1 MKTIQA
7 YKYAL
12 DPGQRTETALYGH
25 AGAARFAYNHML
37 ALVKA
42 TIGQRDAE
50 RSYGIPEPDLTPVVN
65 WSAYGLRKVFNQRK
79 DGVCVDRDTG
89 ETWWDQYSK
98 EAYAT
103 GCANLAA
110 ALNNWNDSRS
120 GKRRGPTMGFPRFKR
135 KRDGQ
140 PGSVRFTTGT
150 IRLDG
155 RTHVVL
161 PRLGRV
167 KTHESTR
174 KLARHLDRG
183 TGRILSA
190 TVTRGRGRWFVVFTC
205 EIDRTD
211 PPPKHPNRAV
221 GVDLGVRTL
230 AVTSDGAEHPNPR
243 HLGGALARLRRQ
255 SRRCS
260 RRQQTDR
267 KHRFGGSNRWRRA
280 DRARNRTHHRVADAR
295 RDGLHKLTT
304 SLAGTYGA
312 IGVEDL
318 NVAGMVRNRR
328 LARAISDCGF
338 AELLRQLDYK
348 TGWRGTVLAIA
359 DRWCPSS
366 KTCSSC
372 KAVKTKLPLS
382 MRTYTCEHCGLII
395 DRDLN
400 AAVNLADQV
409 LTLFPEWPGE
419 AKRGRGD
426 GVRPASL
433 AVVSEASTQRPD
445 IPAQGL
451 SGSNTRITE
460 HH

>member
-12 DPGQRTETALYGH
+12 DPNQRAATALYGH

-42 TIGQRDAE
+42 NIGQRDAE
-50 RSYGIPEPDLTPVVN
+50 RSYGIPESDLTPTVT
-65 WSAYGLRKVFNQRK
+65 WSAYGLRKIFNQRK
-79 DGVCVDRDTG
+79 NGACVNSDTG

-98 EAYAT
+98 EAYTT

-110 ALNNWNDSRS
+110 ALKNWNGS
-120 GKRRGPTMGFPRFKR
+120 RRGTRKGPKMGFPRFKR

-150 IRLDG
+150 IGLDG

-161 PRLGRV
+161 PRLGQV

-183 TGRILSA
+183 SGRILSA

-211 PPPKHPNRAV
+211 PPPVRPRRAV
-221 GVDLGVRTL
+221 GVDLGVKTL
-230 AVTSDGAEHPNPR
+230 AVTSDSAEHPNPR
-243 HLGGALARLRRQ
+243 HLGGALATLRRQ
-255 SRRCS
+255 SRRCA
-260 RRQQTDR
+260 RRQQPDR
-267 KHRFGGSNRWRRA
+267 KHRFGGSNRWKRA
-280 DRARNRTHHRVADAR
+280 DRARTRTHHWVADAR

-318 NVAGMVRNRR
+318 NVAGMVRNRS
-328 LARAISDCGF
+328 LAKAISDCGF
-338 AELLRQLDYK
+338 AELLRQLSYK
-348 TGWRGTVLAIA
+348 TEWRGTVLAVA
-359 DRWCPSS
+359 DRWYPSS

-372 KAVKTKLPLS
+372 NAVKTKLTLRE
-382 MRTYTCEHCGLII
+382 RTFHCEHCGLVL

-409 LTLFPEWPGE
+409 LILFPEWQGE

-433 AVVSEASTQRPD
+433 AVVDETSTRRPV
-445 IPAQGL
+445 IPVQGL
-451 SGSNTRITE
+451 SGGNTRITE